1 MLLWQLGCSWSREAD
16 TLLQRHPD
24 PHPRTGSGGQRDME
38 TGSSQSEVWKDKA
51 FETQPRGA
59 QDTRKREKGRE
70 ARGRLKGTEGR
81 EETDRWR

>member
-1 MLLWQLGCSWSREAD
+1 
-16 TLLQRHPD
+16 
-24 PHPRTGSGGQRDME
+24 ME